1 MFSLFICNKPP
12 LKYEYVMYGE
22 ESLYMIRKLLVSVLV
37 VVLQS
42 YFVESSCFAFSS
54 DFKTLEKCHTCCCC
68 KAGVCKC
75 GHSAHSKGKSSE
87 SKRTMCKCSSVPY
100 QEKSANLSSPSN
112 TDVQKQLKSNP
123 ILISLECN
131 NNSPPGYLFHNLSPC
146 RSNSHSIPLRI

>member
-1 MFSLFICNKPP
+1 
-12 LKYEYVMYGE
+12 
-22 ESLYMIRKLLVSVLV
+22 MIKKLLVIVWV

-42 YFVESSCFAFSS
+42 SFMESSCFAFSS
-54 DFKTLEKCHTCCCC
+54 DFKTLEKCPTCCCC

-100 QEKSANLSSPSN
+100 QEKSANLSSSSN

-123 ILISLECN
+123 IFISLEGQ
-131 NNSPPGYLFHNLSPC
+131 NNSLSGYLFHNLSPC
-146 RSNSHSIPLRI
+146 CSSSHSIPLRI